1 MEGKKILLGVCGSIA
16 AYKSVVLLRLLQ
28 KQGAEVRVV
37 TTPSAERFVG
47 KLSFSTLTGHPVYSD
62 YSEEGSW
69 NNHVELSQWPDLYLI
84 APATA
89 KTLAQLAMG
98 MAETIV
104 AGIFLSTD
112 RPVWIAPAMDGH
124 MWDHPAT
131 QHNVAALQSY
141 GCTILPPEY
150 GPLASGM
157 EGVGRMRE
165 PEAIVEELIDHF
177 RVAES
182 WKGRRVLIT
191 AGPTRE
197 YIDPVRFLSNPS
209 TGTMGMAVAAA
220 AAKRGAHVDLVL
232 GPVSPTALPPR
243 VKVHRVV
250 SAQQMADTVLQLYD
264 DSVDIAILTAAVS
277 DYTPRRRAPQK
288 LKKSDKGWNL
298 ELVPTVDIA
307 RTLGARKKPHQ
318 VLVGFALETDRA
330 VEHARRKLQTKNLDA
345 IVVNSLEDQGAGFG
359 TTTNKVTILW
369 KDGKQISFPLAPKRR
384 VAEWI
389 LDQVEHLLPP
399 L

>member
-28 KQGAEVRVV
+28 KHGVEVRVV
-37 TTPSAERFVG
+37 MTPSAERFVG

-69 NNHVELSQWPDLYLI
+69 NNHVHMSQWPDLYLI

-89 KTLAQLAMG
+89 KTLAQLATG
-98 MAETIV
+98 MAETVV

-124 MWDHPAT
+124 MWEHPAT
-131 QHNVAALQSY
+131 QRNVAVLQSY

-157 EGVGRMRE
+157 EGVGRMME
-165 PEAIVEELIDHF
+165 PEAILEELMDHF

-191 AGPTRE
+191 AGPTQE

-209 TGTMGMAVAAA
+209 TGTMGMALAAA

-232 GPVSPTALPPR
+232 GPVSATALPAP

-264 DSVDIAILTAAVS
+264 DSVDIAILAAAVS

-288 LKKSDKGWNL
+288 LKKSDREWNL

-307 RTLGARKKPHQ
+307 RTLGERKKPHQ
-318 VLVGFALETDRA
+318 VLVGFALETERPM
-330 VEHARRKLQTKNLDA
+330 EQARRKLQTKNLDA

-369 KDGKQISFPLAPKRR
+369 KDGKQTSLPLAPKRR

-389 LDQVEHLLPP
+389 LDRVEHLL
-399 L
+399 LHL

>member
-1 MEGKKILLGVCGSIA
+1 M
-16 AYKSVVLLRLLQ
+16 
-28 KQGAEVRVV
+28 
-37 TTPSAERFVG
+37 TPSAGRFVG
-47 KLSFSTLTGHPVYSD
+47 KLSFSTLTSYPVHSD

-69 NNHVELSQWPDLYLI
+69 NNHIELSQWPDLYLI

-89 KTLAQLAMG
+89 KTLAQLATG
-98 MAETIV
+98 MADTIV
-104 AGIFLSTD
+104 AGIFLSTE

-131 QHNVAALQSY
+131 QRNVEALQSY

-150 GPLASGM
+150 GSLASGM

-165 PEAIVEELIDHF
+165 PEAIVEELMDYF

-209 TGTMGMAVAAA
+209 TGTMGMTLAAA

-232 GPVSPTALPPR
+232 GPVSSSNLPPG
-243 VKVHRVV
+243 VEVHRVV
-250 SAQQMADTVLQLYD
+250 SAQQMAETVFRLYD
-264 DSVDIAILTAAVS
+264 DSVDVAIMAAAVS
-277 DYTPRRRAPQK
+277 DYTPLESSTRK
-288 LKKSDKGWNL
+288 LKKSDQHWKL
-298 ELVPTVDIA
+298 ELVPTLDIA
-307 RTLGARKKPHQ
+307 RALGAKKQPHQ
-318 VLVGFALETDRA
+318 FLMGFALETDRA
-330 VEHARRKLQTKNLDA
+330 IEHARRKLQTKNLDA

-369 KDGKQISFPLAPKRR
+369 KDGTQESLPLAPKHR

-389 LDQVEHLLPP
+389 LDRVEQKFSQV
-399 L
+399 

>member
-37 TTPSAERFVG
+37 MTPSAERFVG

-165 PEAIVEELIDHF
+165 PEAIVEELMDYF
-177 RVAES
+177 RVAGS